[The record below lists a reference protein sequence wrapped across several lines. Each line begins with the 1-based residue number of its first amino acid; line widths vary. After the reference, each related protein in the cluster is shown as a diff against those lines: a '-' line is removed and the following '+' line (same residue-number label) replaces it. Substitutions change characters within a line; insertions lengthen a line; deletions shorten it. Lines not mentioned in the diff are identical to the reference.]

1 MSTNLLK
8 KVVIAIALT
17 LAITFGTGLGD
28 TMFGLSMT
36 PSAYACGGPG
46 MSSGSGGGC

>member
-17 LAITFGTGLGD
+17 LAVMFSAGPWEDMTGLP
-28 TMFGLSMT
+28 FAA
-36 PSAYACGGPG
+36 SAQAACIG
-46 MSSGSGGGC
+46 STSGSGGGC

>member
-17 LAITFGTGLGD
+17 LAVMFSAGPWEDMTGLPF
-28 TMFGLSMT
+28 TS
-36 PSAYACGGPG
+36 SAQAACIG
-46 MSSGSGGGC
+46 SSSGGGGNC

>member
-1 MSTNLLK
+1 MSKKSLQ
-8 KVVIAIALT
+8 KVVIAVALT
-17 LAITFGTGLGD
+17 LAVAFGTGLSD

-46 MSSGSGGGC
+46 IGSGSGGGC

>member
-17 LAITFGTGLGD
+17 LAVMFGTGLGD

-46 MSSGSGGGC
+46 MTSGGGGGC

>member
-1 MSTNLLK
+1 MSTKLLQ
-8 KVVIAIALT
+8 KVMLAVALT
-17 LAITFGTGLGD
+17 LAVMFGTGLGD